1 MTRRS
6 AVLGSFSSIRTGTG
20 GSSPFAVAPTRMQYQ
35 SPDDTVMAGQLSTRD
50 RRDEHWILGY
60 GL

>member
-1 MTRRS
+1 
-6 AVLGSFSSIRTGTG
+6 
-20 GSSPFAVAPTRMQYQ
+20 MQYQ